1 MAKIGRP
8 GLSREKKAE
17 LWERWK
23 SGQCASDIARSLERT
38 KGAIHHVLAFNGGIA
53 PVARRR
59 GPAALVLD
67 EREEISRGIAAGQS
81 IRRIAA
87 SLGRSPST
95 VSREVA
101 RHGGEARTAPPR
113 RTGAPGSGRCGRSR
127 VGWPAIAGYDG
138 VLPRSWRSIG
148 HRSRSRGGLSEHSL
162 PTKVC
167 GCPTKPSIAVCLFRR
182 AACSRKS

>member
-8 GLSREKKAE
+8 GLSWEKRAD
-17 LWERWK
+17 LWARWK
-23 SGQCASDIARSLERT
+23 SGQCASDIARALERT

-59 GPAALVLD
+59 CPVALMLD
-67 EREEISRGIAAGQS
+67 EREEISRGIAAGRS
-81 IRRIAA
+81 IRGIAA

-101 RHGGEARTAPPR
+101 RHGGEAHTAPPR
-113 RTGAPGSGRCGRSR
+113 RTPAPGSGRCARSH
-127 VGWPAIAGYDG
+127 VVWPAFPSYDG

-148 HRSRSRGGLSEHSL
+148 RPHRSRGG
-162 PTKVC
+162 
-167 GCPTKPSIAVCLFRR
+167 
-182 AACSRKS
+182 